1 MEPLMTRKH
10 PRKTKKARIQQ
21 ALGVAR
27 TLFGLEAWNIDV
39 TFYGKTSEMPEAE
52 QCKASCTASPEY
64 QEASLVFVLDEIGY
78 DEIPHF
84 VTHELLH
91 IPLWWMTDPL
101 DRWAGTDAERIET
114 ARRALEASTTMLDRL
129 VTPIVAAYLEA
140 ADGAGPP
147 VGSPGPADPASGSP
161 AT

>member
-1 MEPLMTRKH
+1 MTRK
-10 PRKTKKARIQQ
+10 PSRKTKKARIQQ
-21 ALGVAR
+21 ALRLAR
-27 TLFGLEAWNIDV
+27 TLYGLESWNIEV
-39 TFYGKTSEMPEAE
+39 TFYGKISEMPEAE

-84 VTHELLH
+84 VTHELMH

-101 DRWAGTDAERIET
+101 DRWAGTDPERVET
-114 ARRALEASTTMLDRL
+114 ARRALESSTTMLDRL
-129 VTPIVAAYLEA
+129 VTPIVSAYLDAEDA
-140 ADGAGPP
+140 ETRPAESHA
-147 VGSPGPADPASGSP
+147 PADPASGSP